1 MSVDSSSKEV
11 VIEEIVNRAFATA
24 HNRGSTADARLD
36 AIEGAAREGFD
47 AGIEHCKIQLLEQLA
62 VQLGVDGRVFL
73 AS

>member
-1 MSVDSSSKEV
+1 MSVDYTKEV
-11 VIEEIVNRAFATA
+11 VLQEIVSCAATA
-24 HNRGSTADARLD
+24 ALNRGSTADARLD
-36 AIEGAAREGFD
+36 AIEEAAREGFD